1 MLGLPSGLRRM
12 LLSACLFLAAC
23 SATGLAVAEALALG
37 WDLGLATLRLSEA
50 GLRQQDLLQLGL
62 SRVLV

>member
-37 WDLGLATLRLSEA
+37 WDLGLATLQLPEA
-50 GLRQQDLLQLGL
+50 GLRQQALLQLGL
-62 SRVLV
+62 LGR